1 MKIKNIT
8 YPTVL
13 EKIPDNI
20 DVFVETEDGM
30 HFTMTI
36 CTPMFYLHY
45 MEKENLNFIPA
56 SPPDIIVKELTHNNI
71 KEALESF
78 CEDDGYWMKLYFLS
92 GASEGIFSKDKLDEM
107 IQNIEK

>member
-13 EKIPDNI
+13 EKIPDLFNDNI

-45 MEKENLNFIPA
+45 MEKENF
-56 SPPDIIVKELTHNNI
+56 
-71 KEALESF
+71 
-78 CEDDGYWMKLYFLS
+78 
-92 GASEGIFSKDKLDEM
+92 
-107 IQNIEK
+107 

>member
-13 EKIPDNI
+13 EKIPDLFNDNI

-56 SPPDIIVKELTHNNI
+56 SPPDIIVKELT
-71 KEALESF
+71 K
-78 CEDDGYWMKLYFLS
+78 KR
-92 GASEGIFSKDKLDEM
+92 
-107 IQNIEK
+107 

>member
-13 EKIPDNI
+13 EKIPDLFNDNI

-56 SPPDIIVKELTHNNI
+56 SPPDI
-71 KEALESF
+71 
-78 CEDDGYWMKLYFLS
+78 G
-92 GASEGIFSKDKLDEM
+92 
-107 IQNIEK
+107 